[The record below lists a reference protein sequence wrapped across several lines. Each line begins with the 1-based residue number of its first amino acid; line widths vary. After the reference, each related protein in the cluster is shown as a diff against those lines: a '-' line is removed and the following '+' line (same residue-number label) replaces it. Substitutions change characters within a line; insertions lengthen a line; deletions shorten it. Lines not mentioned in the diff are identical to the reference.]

1 MLSLQDIDNIV
12 LNGGTVVDSDG
23 EKIGSVEQIFT
34 SGDSGDP
41 AFVTV
46 RTGLFGMSESF
57 APLFGA
63 SIEETV
69 IRVAFAKDTIKNG
82 PRIDSNR
89 GVITATQEQ
98 ELYRYYG
105 LAADAA
111 GDGSSGATNPDNA
124 LPAAGATAAAK
135 STANTTAYD
144 RVTDAAGATPAGE
157 VPHPSTT
164 AYAGPPPDGGPPHPE
179 PHPPPPPDGG
189 PPHPEPH
196 PPAPPHGGPPPSPPH
211 LRKYVP
217 PGACSLPAEGAAH
230 PPRRPP
236 GPPHPEPGP
245 NQ

>member
-34 SGDSGDP
+34 SGDSGVP

-57 APLFGA
+57 APLSGA
-63 SIEETV
+63 SIEESV

-105 LAADAA
+105 LAADA
-111 GDGSSGATNPDNA
+111 GDGSSGASCPDDA
-124 LPAAGATAAAK
+124 LPAAGTTAAVK
-135 STANTTAYD
+135 STADATAHD
-144 RVTDAAGATPAGE
+144 RVTDAAGATPEGE
-157 VPHPSTT
+157 VPHPLTP
-164 AYAGPPPDGGPPHPE
+164 AYAGPPPDGGPPHS
-179 PHPPPPPDGG
+179 
-189 PPHPEPH
+189 EPH
-196 PPAPPHGGPPPSPPH
+196 PPAPPHGGPPHSPPH
-211 LRKYVP
+211 LRKYLP
-217 PGACSLPAEGAAH
+217 PGARSLPAEGTS

-236 GPPHPEPGP
+236 GPPHPDPGP
-245 NQ
+245 NR

>member
-179 PHPPPPPDGG
+179 PHPP
-189 PPHPEPH
+189 
-196 PPAPPHGGPPPSPPH
+196 APPHGGPPPSPPH

>member
-57 APLFGA
+57 APLSGA
-63 SIEETV
+63 SIEESV

-105 LAADAA
+105 LAADA
-111 GDGSSGATNPDNA
+111 GDGSSGASSPDDA
-124 LPAAGATAAAK
+124 LPAAGTTAAVK
-135 STANTTAYD
+135 STADATAHD
-144 RVTDAAGATPAGE
+144 RVTDAAP
-157 VPHPSTT
+157 PH
-164 AYAGPPPDGGPPHPE
+164 GGPPR
-179 PHPPPPPDGG
+179 
-189 PPHPEPH
+189 PEPH
-196 PPAPPHGGPPPSPPH
+196 PPAPPHGGPPHSPPH
-211 LRKYVP
+211 LRKYLP
-217 PGACSLPAEGAAH
+217 PGARSLPAEGTS

-236 GPPHPEPGP
+236 GPPHPDPGP
-245 NQ
+245 NR